1 MASGLE
7 NIETI
12 ESPFRRFVT
21 TIGVFPTAF
30 TDAMTYYE
38 CLAYLVKYMEETM
51 IPAINENA
59 EAVEELQ
66 GLYIQLKVFVDN
78 YFDNLDVQE
87 EINNKLDS
95 MVEDGSLEEI
105 LSHYIDENVVR
116 KDTYATSETGGAV
129 KVGDSLTIDENG
141 VLNEAP
147 FLNYL
152 PIETHVTRYHGTG
165 GYSTV
170 YYAIIDSEY
179 KPDLTIAN
187 NTVNT
192 VQQSGDNAM
201 DNKSTLTV
209 NAGLFSTS
217 TSATTG
223 VIIKNGEIV
232 KLNDSM
238 GNDREI
244 LYMTSDGKLHSI
256 TDNTSADQLLALGA
270 VWAVQGWYPFVKDG
284 QDLTS
289 GRDPS
294 DYQPRSVIGQDST
307 GRYIIMSNM
316 GRSYYDTGMSAVDC
330 LNFCTSVGFT
340 PYFLYNL
347 DGGASVNFVDRGI
360 RLNGLIDG
368 TNRSV
373 ANFITWS
380 SNSAKENGTF
390 NVANATY
397 HKNIQNMR
405 QDIPLEIKSRTS
417 AYDPSVVTVDG
428 ASHYFMFGD
437 LVVVYI
443 KFTNNADL
451 SAYTR
456 IVGGFPKLPSIISDM
471 QILASKQAGNHALG
485 TLYMDNEGYLRV
497 GGNNNLDAGT
507 WFTSFVYSTNNGRSD
522 TSSPE

>member
-1 MASGLE
+1 MNE
-7 NIETI
+7 NQPEKMPPVP
-12 ESPFRRFVT
+12 PFVRFVASAVPM
-21 TIGVFPTAF
+21 VF
-30 TDAMTYYE
+30 DDSLSYYE
-38 CLAYLVKYMEETM
+38 ALCALWK
-51 IPAINENA
+51 
-59 EAVEELQ
+59 
-66 GLYIQLKVFVDN
+66 YIQGMTDVINNNATLEEEYIEKFNELKTFVDE

-95 MVEDGSLEEI
+95 MVEDGTLEEI

-129 KVGDSLTIDENG
+129 KVGDTLTINENG
-141 VLNEAP
+141 VLNQTP

-152 PIETHVTRYHGTG
+152 PIDTHVVRYHGTG

-187 NTVNT
+187 DTVNT

-209 NAGLFSTS
+209 NAGLFNTS

-223 VIIKNGEIV
+223 VIIKNGQIV

-244 LYMTSDGKLHSI
+244 LYMTSDGTLHSI
-256 TDNTSADQLLALGA
+256 TDNTSADQLLTLGA

-284 QDLTS
+284 QDLT
-289 GRDPS
+289 GERTPT
-294 DYQPRSVIGQDST
+294 DYQPRSVIGQDSD
-307 GRYIIMSNM
+307 GRYIIMCNM
-316 GRSYYDTGMSAVDC
+316 GRSYYDSGMSAVDC
-330 LNFCTSVGFT
+330 LNFCTSIGFT

-368 TNRSV
+368 ENRKV

-390 NVANATY
+390 NVANSTY
-397 HKNIQNMR
+397 HKNVQNMR
-405 QDIPLEIKSRTS
+405 QSIPVEFKGKTS
-417 AYDPSVVTVDG
+417 VYDSSVVTVDG

-443 KFTNNADL
+443 KFTNNAQL
-451 SAYTR
+451 NSYAR
-456 IVGGFPKLPSIISDM
+456 IVGGFPKLPSIMSDM
-471 QILASKQAGNHALG
+471 SILASKQAGDHGLG
-485 TLYMDNEGYLRV
+485 TLYMDQDGYLRV
-497 GGNNNLDAGT
+497 AGSNNLPAGT
-507 WFTSFVYSTNNGRSD
+507 WFTSFVYSTNGGRSD
-522 TSSPE
+522 TSTPE

>member
-1 MASGLE
+1 MQNIFIELLPPWVETGLQPAFYDKESGSVLQQTARMYAKVNQLVASFNELSNE
-7 NIETI
+7 TKETVEKYIEQ
-12 ESPFRRFVT
+12 
-21 TIGVFPTAF
+21 F
-30 TDAMTYYE
+30 TDLHDY
-38 CLAYLVKYMEETM
+38 VH
-51 IPAINENA
+51 
-59 EAVEELQ
+59 
-66 GLYIQLKVFVDN
+66 D

-95 MVEDGSLEEI
+95 MVDDGTLEEI
-105 LSHYIDENVVR
+105 IGHYVDGNFVKKTDIATT
-116 KDTYATSETGGAV
+116 DTAGIV
-129 KVGDSLTIDENG
+129 KVGETLTIENG
-141 VLNEAP
+141 TLNEAP

-152 PIETHVTRYHGTG
+152 PIDTHVVRYHGTG

-170 YYAIIDSEY
+170 YYAIIDAEY

-192 VQQSGDNAM
+192 VQQSGDNAL

-217 TSATTG
+217 NSTTLG
-223 VIIKNGEIV
+223 VVIKDGEIL
-232 KLNDSM
+232 KANDAMS
-238 GNDREI
+238 GEREI

-284 QDLTS
+284 QDLTG
-289 GRDPS
+289 GRTPT
-294 DYQPRSVIGQDST
+294 DYQPRTVIGQDSA

-368 TNRSV
+368 TNRPV

-397 HKNIQNMR
+397 HKNVQNMR

-443 KFTNNADL
+443 KFTNNAQL
-451 SAYTR
+451 NSYTR
-456 IVGGFPKLPSIISDM
+456 IVGGFPKLPSIMSDM
-471 QILASKQAGNHALG
+471 QILASKQAGDHALG
-485 TLYMDNEGYLRV
+485 TLYMDQEGYLRV
-497 GGNNNLDAGT
+497 AGSNNLAVGT
-507 WFTSFVYSTNNGRSD
+507 WFTSFVYSTNAGRSD
-522 TSSPE
+522 TSVPE